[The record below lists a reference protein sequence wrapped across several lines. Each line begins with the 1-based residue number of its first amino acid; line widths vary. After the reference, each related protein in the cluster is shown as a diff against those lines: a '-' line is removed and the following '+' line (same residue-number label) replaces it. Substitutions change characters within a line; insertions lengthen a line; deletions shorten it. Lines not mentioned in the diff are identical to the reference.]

1 MSEAAPTTSGS
12 QIVAQKSPLH
22 SPFQL
27 TTSYHPPVAFSI
39 PGLGKI
45 LHSCS
50 LHWIPQVPMHC
61 SYFEVPAEWLETFE
75 EWKWEAGNR
84 STVKFIK
91 FHRGN
96 VYFFLAKMSA
106 VIDLNRIDL
115 IIEEMTIFSLKLALK
130 AFKSLHFWCPSSPR
144 PTVHVLL
151 PPNVLSWVCFGPDV
165 LQYRVFQ
172 VWLRWM
178 VERSC

>member
-45 LHSCS
+45 LRSCS

-75 EWKWEAGNR
+75 EWKWEDEDRPAL
-84 STVKFIK
+84 KFIK

-96 VYFFLAKMSA
+96 MHLLLAKLCVVSG
-106 VIDLNRIDL
+106 LNPIAL
-115 IIEEMTIFSLKLALK
+115 IIWEMSVFSLKLALK
-130 AFKSLHFWCPSSPR
+130 ASIWFHFGCPSSPW
-144 PTVHVLL
+144 HKHF
-151 PPNVLSWVCFGPDV
+151 C
-165 LQYRVFQ
+165 
-172 VWLRWM
+172 LRA
-178 VERSC
+178 CIKP